1 MIFKNCERFYANT
14 AYLYEYI
21 KDLKLQEHLIMEIL
35 NNVKPFFL
43 HLF

>member
-21 KDLKLQEHLIMEIL
+21 KNCQKNTDKI
-35 NNVKPFFL
+35 
-43 HLF
+43 